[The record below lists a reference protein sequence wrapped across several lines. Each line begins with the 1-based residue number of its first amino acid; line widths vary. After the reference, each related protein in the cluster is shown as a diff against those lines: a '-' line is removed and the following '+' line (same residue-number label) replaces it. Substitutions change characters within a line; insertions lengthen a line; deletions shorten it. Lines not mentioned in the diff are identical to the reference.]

1 MATTRL
7 IEAELA
13 SGLVPGPVEYAVLL
27 PAGYEENDEAYPL
40 LFFLHGGRG
49 DRSFLTRMRPAI
61 EAVWAAGTLPPVVVV
76 TPSVS
81 RCEYMDYRDGSQK
94 WERFLLT
101 EFPEHLRQS
110 YRLRTDRQGTLL
122 FGISMGGMGGLR
134 VGFKY
139 PDLFGGVAA
148 LEPGIEPALAF
159 RDIQLRDR
167 FWRSDKLFETIFGR
181 PVDEA
186 YWAANNPANIVLA
199 GADRIRSSGL
209 AIYLDCGD
217 EDSFHLNE
225 GTEFLHRILYDRKIP
240 HEYHLVRGADHLGR
254 TLGPRTREGLGF
266 LGRVLSP
273 PPPDPIVEGLRQNIR
288 QWKTQAGLAVD

>member
-13 SGLVPGPVEYAVLL
+13 SGLVPGPVGYAVLL
-27 PAGYEENDEAYPL
+27 PAGYEESGEAYPL
-40 LFFLHGGRG
+40 LFFLHGGGG
-49 DRSFLTRMRPAI
+49 DRSFLTRLRPAI

-148 LEPGIEPALAF
+148 LEAGHRAGPGLPGHPAPGPLLAVG
-159 RDIQLRDR
+159 Q
-167 FWRSDKLFETIFGR
+167 
-181 PVDEA
+181 A
-186 YWAANNPANIVLA
+186 
-199 GADRIRSSGL
+199 
-209 AIYLDCGD
+209 
-217 EDSFHLNE
+217 
-225 GTEFLHRILYDRKIP
+225 
-240 HEYHLVRGADHLGR
+240 VRDHLRPAGGR
-254 TLGPRTREGLGF
+254 GLLGGEQPGQYRPGRRGPHPGLEPGH
-266 LGRVLSP
+266 LPGLRRRGQLSP
-273 PPPDPIVEGLRQNIR
+273 QRGHGVPAPHPV
-288 QWKTQAGLAVD
+288 